1 MKCSSTRD
9 SIRSDF
15 SAASSET
22 LSSTYSSPPSH
33 VNKREYLLA
42 HIRHKD
48 QIIGSLL
55 KHLHNPYMATPLSI
69 DQFKLAISPS
79 DKDNVR
85 VVDWMDRLQSNT
97 HQPGKASAAKMEI
110 IREMRCSG
118 QVPSSGA
125 GDRSSASHAMGDS
138 DEAVEVSEN
147 ARNALPDIT
156 VPIGLLANL
165 SLDKDNKKEK
175 GKGKSRGR
183 LGSGTGTSGA
193 AIKPEE
199 DDDTVDYDVY
209 GVLGPGPANDFDI
222 RKHLIERNSPPDILH
237 GLVTSADVDKLFDMC
252 SFIGLLDSRLHTSS
266 SIFQRGPFLFTSAQS
281 HPGIIAKNLKS
292 DIYPVAMH
300 FAKHSGA
307 NALIDGWKS
316 VELYSYIRKDGQGL
330 GLRECLSRTPP
341 IGALVEITAGKGIVY
356 FCGTTSFAPGKW
368 VGIELFKLKGKNDG
382 SIQGIGYFS
391 CRPLYGVFIRPSQ
404 VKIIAAEPEQ
414 SPVNVS
420 FAFFDLMQSQSSRL
434 LTFSE
439 RRVLQLTIS
448 TLPVPASFGPV
459 YYALVQQVLRL
470 PPARPAQSNPHRR
483 GLLCSHH
490 QAGRVLYISSC
501 TTILPRETYSITHP
515 PITQVLLH
523 QSTIDNVPPS
533 PSKPATCI
541 TAPSVST
548 LSSSQLDKTS
558 IIVPSSRTTVLSPSA
573 PLTSS
578 PQPRLQPLQQSP
590 VLEPASLLSPAQITL
605 SSSLMG
611 VPVSATPS
619 LTNKSGHVRTVSI
632 TREPSSPITTRTVE
646 DAELQELR
654 ARIRVMEAKQGDD
667 AHQIRE
673 LETRLSEAESF
684 LAQPSDNRGI
694 DTQEQSEMAMLDKEV
709 AEEKA
714 ELAQALAELEEV
726 REKLAQMEVELQ
738 VLKDGCNQGPV
749 TTLIK
754 LSNAKM
760 QIDDPTAQ
768 LDDALGAEE
777 MLVELTERNL
787 MLGEKSE
794 EMRITIENLEAFKE
808 LNDELEENHIETEKA
823 LQEEIGVH
831 HDIVRWEWQ
840 T

>member
-97 HQPGKASAAKMEI
+97 HQPGKASAARMEI

-138 DEAVEVSEN
+138 DEAVEVSEK

-199 DDDTVDYDVY
+199 DDDTVVRVQCCARICRLFVDGIK
-209 GVLGPGPANDFDI
+209 GVANKEYF
-222 RKHLIERNSPPDILH
+222 RP
-237 GLVTSADVDKLFDMC
+237 
-252 SFIGLLDSRLHTSS
+252 DSRLHTSS

-316 VELYSYIRKDGQGL
+316 VELCQAYILMSIYTVPARRWEEDRRKTDRVLAFANACRGPLQL
-330 GLRECLSRTPP
+330 ELLLRSQLT
-341 IGALVEITAGKGIVY
+341 
-356 FCGTTSFAPGKW
+356 GKW

-673 LETRLSEAESF
+673 LEARLSEAESF
-684 LAQPSDNRGI
+684 VALRPKLQAKPLNQLQ
-694 DTQEQSEMAMLDKEV
+694 TELD
-709 AEEKA
+709 A
-714 ELAQALAELEEV
+714 
-726 REKLAQMEVELQ
+726 
-738 VLKDGCNQGPV
+738 N
-749 TTLIK
+749 
-754 LSNAKM
+754 
-760 QIDDPTAQ
+760 
-768 LDDALGAEE
+768 
-777 MLVELTERNL
+777 
-787 MLGEKSE
+787 
-794 EMRITIENLEAFKE
+794 
-808 LNDELEENHIETEKA
+808 
-823 LQEEIGVH
+823 
-831 HDIVRWEWQ
+831 
-840 T
+840 